1 VEEVRQMWGSYSDLP
16 LRAVGNPVVVSPDS
30 ALYRHGRRRRWPIEE
45 WAMSKGM
52 PKVTFPK
59 AAAR

>member
-1 VEEVRQMWGSYSDLP
+1 
-16 LRAVGNPVVVSPDS
+16 VSPDS
-30 ALYRHGRRRRWPIEE
+30 SLYRFARRRRWPIET

-52 PKVTFPK
+52 PKVRFPR

>member
-1 VEEVRQMWGSYSDLP
+1 LGSYSDLP

-30 ALYRHGRRRRWPIEE
+30 ALYRHARRRRWPIEE